1 MLTCFSGATAR
12 AYLLSQAFGKPDVE
26 LSDDGEKQWSFGQL
40 LSLLMLL
47 LPVISVIE
55 IVRGEIT
62 VAPPVQ
68 DDDKEALLDSELVE
82 NPSGQR
88 EV

>member
-1 MLTCFSGATAR
+1 MLTCFSGPTAR
-12 AYLLSQAFGKPDVE
+12 TYLLSQAFGKPDVE

-55 IVRGEIT
+55 IVRGEIA
-62 VAPPVQ
+62 VALPVQ
-68 DDDKEALLDSELVE
+68 DDDKEALLDSEFVE

-88 EV
+88 GV